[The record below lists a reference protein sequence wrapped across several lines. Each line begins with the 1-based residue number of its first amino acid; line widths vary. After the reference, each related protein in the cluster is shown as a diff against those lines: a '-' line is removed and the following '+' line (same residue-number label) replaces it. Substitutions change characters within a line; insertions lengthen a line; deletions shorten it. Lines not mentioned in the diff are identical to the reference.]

1 LWRHHLTTNRF
12 YTVTSIFLVL
22 LLGYLTFQILDPFLN
37 SIAWAVVFSIV
48 FYPLYIFILRY
59 LRFKVVASTVTL
71 VIIILIILGPIT
83 YLSFILID
91 EIRDTVKTINE
102 GSLDSIKHIFA
113 TPKITDL
120 IDKIQ
125 AHVGMEGL
133 DIGEIIKVNI
143 EKIGAV
149 VTNSLSTGITNIA
162 GVFIDFIFMLFAV
175 FFFLKDG
182 PGFLMRIRD
191 YLPFNEEDKNRLISK
206 IKDMVISTVY
216 GGVVV
221 AIVQGVIG
229 GFAFYFLG
237 IKSPVLWGASISVMS
252 FLPLL
257 GTFSIWGPMTG
268 YLFIQGNYV
277 KGIILLLIGGLGIS
291 MVDNILKPIIISGR
305 TKMPALAVFFS
316 VLGGIKLFGF
326 IGFIMGPLV
335 LALFVSVFEIFGQ
348 IEGGENA

>member
-1 LWRHHLTTNRF
+1 MTPNRF
-12 YTVTSIFLVL
+12 YTTTSIFLIL
-22 LLGYLTFQILDPFLN
+22 LLGYLTYQIINPFLHP
-37 SIAWAVVFSIV
+37 IAWAVVFSIV
-48 FYPLYIFILRY
+48 FYPIYVFLLKH
-59 LRFKVVASTVTL
+59 LRFKVIASILTL
-71 VIIILIILGPIT
+71 LIIILIILGPFT

-91 EIRDTVKTINE
+91 EVGNFVENINK
-102 GSLDSIKHIFA
+102 GSLDSIKNIFSSPQV
-113 TPKITDL
+113 TNIVNKVQSYIGIEGINIGDM
-120 IDKIQ
+120 I
-125 AHVGMEGL
+125 MEN
-133 DIGEIIKVNI
+133 IK
-143 EKIGAV
+143 KIGREV
-149 VTNSLSTGITNIA
+149 IGRLSGGISNLA
-162 GVFIDFIFMLFAV
+162 GMLIDFIFMLFAI
-175 FFFLKDG
+175 FFLLKDG
-182 PGFLMRIRD
+182 PDFLSRIRN

-206 IKDMVISTVY
+206 VKDMVISTVF

-277 KGIILLLIGGLGIS
+277 KGITLLLIGGLGIS
-291 MVDNILKPIIISGR
+291 MVDNVLKPIIISGR
-305 TKMPALAVFFS
+305 TKMPTLAVFFS

-335 LALFVSVFEIFGQ
+335 LALFVSVFEIFRH
-348 IEGGENA
+348 IEGGENG

>member
-1 LWRHHLTTNRF
+1 LT
-12 YTVTSIFLVL
+12 Y
-22 LLGYLTFQILDPFLN
+22 QILDPFLN

-48 FYPLYIFILRY
+48 FYPVYIFILRY

-206 IKDMVISTVY
+206 IKDMVISTVF

>member
-1 LWRHHLTTNRF
+1 MTPNRF
-12 YTVTSIFLVL
+12 YTATSIFLIL
-22 LLGYLTFQILDPFLN
+22 LLGYLTYQIINPFLHP
-37 SIAWAVVFSIV
+37 IAWAVVFSIV
-48 FYPLYIFILRY
+48 FYPVY
-59 LRFKVVASTVTL
+59 LFLLKRLKFKVIASVLTL
-71 VIIILIILGPIT
+71 LIIILIILGPFT
-83 YLSFILID
+83 YLSFILVD
-91 EIRDTVKTINE
+91 EIGNFIENANK
-102 GSLDSIKHIFA
+102 GSLDSIRNIFSN
-113 TPKITDL
+113 P
-120 IDKIQ
+120 
-125 AHVGMEGL
+125 HVSNIVNKVQSYIGIEGINIGDMIMEN
-133 DIGEIIKVNI
+133 IK
-143 EKIGAV
+143 KIGRDV
-149 VTNSLSTGITNIA
+149 IGRLSGGISNLA
-162 GVFIDFIFMLFAV
+162 GMLIDFIFMLFAV

-182 PGFLMRIRD
+182 PNFLSRIRN
-191 YLPFNEEDKNRLISK
+191 YLPFNEEDKNRLILK
-206 IKDMVISTVY
+206 VRDMVISTVF

-257 GTFSIWGPMTG
+257 GTFSVWGPMTG

-277 KGIILLLIGGLGIS
+277 KGITLLLIGVLGIS

-305 TKMPALAVFFS
+305 TKMPTLAVFFS

-335 LALFVSVFEIFGQ
+335 LALFVSVFEIFRQ